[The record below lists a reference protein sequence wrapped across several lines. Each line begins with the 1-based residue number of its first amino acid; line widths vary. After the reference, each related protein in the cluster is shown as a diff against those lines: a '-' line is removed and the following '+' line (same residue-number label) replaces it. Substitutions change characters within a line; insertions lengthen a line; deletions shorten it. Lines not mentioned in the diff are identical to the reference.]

1 MNQDELNFQ
10 LRAVVL
16 ELQRHIRTAGV
27 EDILDYVDHNEAG
40 MAFEMLCSQLDE
52 YDVEL
57 SSHLVERIA
66 ELGSVMSLPARK
78 WKVLRVANG

>member
-1 MNQDELNFQ
+1 MNQNERSFQ

-16 ELQRHIRTAGV
+16 ELQRHLRTAEV

-40 MAFEMLCSQLDE
+40 MAFEMLCSKLYE

-66 ELGSVMSLPARK
+66 ELGSAMGLPARK